1 MATSTTQYSIGDLAA
16 ATGIAPDTIRVWE
29 RRYGR
34 PVPFRLPSG
43 HRRYTEEDVR
53 WLRRIAEA
61 LSHGHRAGKA
71 VRATEQE
78 LDAMLAPETT
88 RRAQRDDVKK
98 TLDLVRAYDRTALV
112 SALRHEW
119 EHRDPPTFLIKTVA
133 PLITAL
139 GRAWVDGE
147 LDVRHEH
154 FVTEVLEDVLRTLRV
169 SLTPAQEPIV
179 LFTTLSGEQHG
190 LGLQMLALLA
200 THSNVGTRI
209 LGTETPQDEIV
220 RASLETGAVAVAVS
234 VSLSSGGI
242 DTDRQI
248 GALRGALPQDV
259 QLVIGGKGAR
269 GVRRGPRGVTYLD
282 GLEGAGEWLRS
293 L

>member
-1 MATSTTQYSIGDLAA
+1 MTTSTAHYSIGDLAS
-16 ATGIAPDTIRVWE
+16 ATGISPDTIRVWE

-34 PVPFRLPSG
+34 PVPVRLPSG

-61 LSHGHRAGKA
+61 LSRGHRAGKA

-88 RRAQRDDVKK
+88 RRTQSSSVKK
-98 TLDLVRAYDRTALV
+98 ALDLVRNYERTALV
-112 SALRHEW
+112 TALRHEW
-119 EHRDPPTFLIKTVA
+119 EHTDTPTFLIKTVA
-133 PLITAL
+133 PLVTAV
-139 GRAWVDGE
+139 GRSWADGQ
-147 LDVRHEH
+147 LDLRHEH
-154 FVTEVLEDVLRTLRV
+154 FVTEVLEDVLRTLRA
-169 SLTPAQEPIV
+169 SIKPAQEPVV
-179 LFTTLSGEQHG
+179 LLTTLSGEQHG

-200 THSNVGTRI
+200 THCEVGTRI

-220 RASLETGAVAVAVS
+220 RAAEEMGAVAVAIS
-234 VSLSSGGI
+234 VSLASGGV
-242 DTDRQI
+242 DTDRQL

-269 GVRRGPRGVTYLD
+269 GVRRGPRGIIYLD
-282 GLEGAGEWLRS
+282 GLAGATEWLRS